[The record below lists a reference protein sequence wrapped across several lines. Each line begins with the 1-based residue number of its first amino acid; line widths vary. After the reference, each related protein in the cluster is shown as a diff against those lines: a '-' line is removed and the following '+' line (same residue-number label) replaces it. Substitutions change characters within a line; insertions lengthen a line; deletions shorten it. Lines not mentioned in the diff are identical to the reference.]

1 MEIAVK
7 AEGNLDDA
15 SYSSYIQRMSARVYK
30 IIESGQPLFKTST
43 QDLFSVYLDTLPQE
57 DRQYHNCS
65 CCRHFINRFGG
76 LVTISDDGVISS
88 VMWEVEEAP
97 AYYRAVV
104 TALRNKVNRA
114 GVVSP
119 FLSSDEEWGDFQTG
133 QWTHFAVRQPRSARF
148 FSKLLT
154 AGQKMAEKRE
164 DFKNVSRA
172 MSEFTKPMV
181 AQALKLCQTDS
192 LYRSEKVLG
201 NAQWLHDLY
210 EKMEKA
216 SMSRNV
222 LWKEVALA
230 PAGFCHV
237 RSSMIGT
244 LLDDIASGMDYD
256 DVARRFK
263 EKMHPLQYQRPQAA
277 PAAGSIKRAEEIVE
291 KLGIAKSLE
300 RRFATLAD
308 VQQWVWVPKEVEL
321 TKTDGVFGHLKP
333 KNSQEVADMK
343 VPPVVMTW
351 EKFQRTVLL
360 DAESIQF
367 YVRPGR
373 GPFTALVTAVHPD
386 APPILLW
393 DQEEHRNP
401 VSTYVWNSG
410 SPCEQW
416 GLRPGWVD
424 VTGMTYRP
432 HMWSGEY
439 PNQTTGVIFLLK
451 GATESKNGGLALF
464 PEILKSELRE
474 VRSVIEAHSRSA
486 ELADMRYGNANGVG
500 FDKGKTGFEYL
511 LRVTSKGQTVDYK
524 LDRWD

>member
-15 SYSSYIQRMSARVYK
+15 SYSSYIQRMSARVYQ

-43 QDLFSVYLDTLPQE
+43 PDLFSVYLDTLPQE

-76 LVTISDDGVISS
+76 LVTISDSGLTSS

-97 AYYRAVV
+97 DYYRPVV

-148 FSKLLT
+148 FSKLMT
-154 AGQKMAEKRE
+154 PGQKMAEKRE

-172 MSEFTKPMV
+172 LSEFTKPMV
-181 AQALKLCQTDS
+181 AQALKLCNTDS

-201 NAQWLHDLY
+201 NAQWLHDLH

-244 LLDDIASGMDYD
+244 LLEDIASGMAYD

-263 EKMHPLQYQRPQAA
+263 DKMHPLQYQRPQAA
-277 PAAGSIKRAEEIVE
+277 PTEGNIKRAEEIVA
-291 KLGIAKSLE
+291 KLGIAPSLE

-321 TKTDGVFGHLKP
+321 TKGEGVFSHLKP
-333 KNSQEVADMK
+333 KNSQEVQDMK
-343 VPPVVMTW
+343 VPPVVTTW
-351 EKFQRTVLL
+351 EKFNRTVLL

-373 GPFTALVTAVHPD
+373 GPFTAMVTAVHPD

-393 DQEEHRNP
+393 DNEEHRNP

-424 VTGMTYRP
+424 VTGITKRP
-432 HMWSGEY
+432 HLWSGEY

-451 GATESKNGGLALF
+451 GATESRNGGLALF

-474 VRSVIEAHSRSA
+474 VRSVIEAHSRSGEIA
-486 ELADMRYGNANGVG
+486 EMRHGNANGVG

>member
-43 QDLFSVYLDTLPQE
+43 QDLFTVYLDTLPQE

-76 LVTISDDGVISS
+76 LVTISDDGVASS
-88 VMWEVEEAP
+88 VMWDAEEAP
-97 AYYRAVV
+97 AYYRPVV

-172 MSEFTKPMV
+172 LSEFTKPMV
-181 AQALKLCQTDS
+181 AQALKLCNTDS

-201 NAQWLHDLY
+201 NAQWLFDLH

-244 LLDDIASGMDYD
+244 LLEDIAAGMDYD
-256 DVARRFK
+256 TVARRFK
-263 EKMHPLQYQRPQAA
+263 DKMHPLQYQRPQAA
-277 PAAGSIKRAEEIVE
+277 PTAGNIKRAEEIVE

-308 VQQWVWVPKEVEL
+308 IQQWVWVPKEVEL
-321 TKTDGVFGHLKP
+321 TKAEGVFGHLKP
-333 KNSQEVADMK
+333 KDSQAVVDMK

-351 EKFQRTVLL
+351 DKFSRTVLM

-373 GPFTALVTAVHPD
+373 GPFTAMVTAVHPE

-416 GLRPGWVD
+416 GLKPGWVD
-424 VTGMTYRP
+424 VTGITKRP

-451 GATESKNGGLALF
+451 GATESRNGGLALF

-486 ELADMRYGNANGVG
+486 EIADMRYGNANGVG
-500 FDKGKTGFEYL
+500 FDQGKTGFEYL

>member
-30 IIESGQPLFKTST
+30 IIESGQPVFKTST
-43 QDLFSVYLDTLPQE
+43 QDLFTVYLDTLPQE

-76 LVTISDDGVISS
+76 LVTISDDGITSS
-88 VMWEVEEAP
+88 LMWEAEEAP
-97 AYYRAVV
+97 DYYRPVV

-119 FLSSDEEWGDFQTG
+119 FLSSDEEWGEFQTG
-133 QWTHFAVRQPRSARF
+133 HWTHFAVRQPRSARF
-148 FSKLLT
+148 FSKLMT

-172 MSEFTKPMV
+172 LSEFTKPMV
-181 AQALKLCQTDS
+181 AQALKLCNTDS

-201 NAQWLHDLY
+201 NAQWLHDLH

-244 LLDDIASGMDYD
+244 LLEDIAAGMDYD
-256 DVARRFK
+256 TVARRFK
-263 EKMHPLQYQRPQAA
+263 DKMHPLQYQRPQAA
-277 PAAGSIKRAEEIVE
+277 PTAGNIKRAEEIVE

-308 VQQWVWVPKEVEL
+308 IQQWVWVPKEVEL
-321 TKTDGVFGHLKP
+321 TKAEGVFGHLKP
-333 KNSQEVADMK
+333 KDSQAVADMK

-351 EKFQRTVLL
+351 DKFSRTALM
-360 DAESIQF
+360 DAERIQF

-416 GLRPGWVD
+416 GLKPGWVD
-424 VTGMTYRP
+424 VTGITKRP

-451 GATESKNGGLALF
+451 GATESRNGGLALF

-486 ELADMRYGNANGVG
+486 EIADMRYGNANGVG
-500 FDKGKTGFEYL
+500 FDQGKTGFEYL

>member
-43 QDLFSVYLDTLPQE
+43 QDLFAVYLDTLPQE

-76 LVTISDDGVISS
+76 LVTISDDGITSS
-88 VMWEVEEAP
+88 VMWEADEAP
-97 AYYRAVV
+97 DYYRPVV

-148 FSKLLT
+148 FSKLMT
-154 AGQKMAEKRE
+154 PGQKMAEKRE

-172 MSEFTKPMV
+172 LSEFTKPMV
-181 AQALKLCQTDS
+181 AQALKLCNTDS

-201 NAQWLHDLY
+201 NAQWLHDLH

-244 LLDDIASGMDYD
+244 LLEDIAAGMDYD
-256 DVARRFK
+256 TVARRFK
-263 EKMHPLQYQRPQAA
+263 DKMHPLQYQRPQAA
-277 PAAGSIKRAEEIVE
+277 PTAGNIKRAEEIVE

-308 VQQWVWVPKEVEL
+308 IQQWVWVPKEVEL
-321 TKTDGVFGHLKP
+321 TKAEGVFGHLKP
-333 KNSQEVADMK
+333 KDSQSVVDMK

-351 EKFQRTVLL
+351 DKFSRTALM
-360 DAESIQF
+360 DAERIQF

-373 GPFTALVTAVHPD
+373 GPFTAMVTAVHPD

-410 SPCEQW
+410 SPAEQW
-416 GLRPGWVD
+416 GLTPGWVD
-424 VTGMTYRP
+424 VTGITKRP

-451 GATESKNGGLALF
+451 GATESRNGGLALF

-486 ELADMRYGNANGVG
+486 EIADMRYGNANGVG
-500 FDKGKTGFEYL
+500 FDQGKTGFEYL

>member
-7 AEGNLDDA
+7 TEGNLDDA
-15 SYSSYIQRMSARVYK
+15 SYSSYIQRMSARVYQ

-43 QDLFSVYLDTLPQE
+43 PDLFSVYLDTLPQE

-76 LVTISDDGVISS
+76 LVTISDSGLTSS

-97 AYYRAVV
+97 DYYRPVV

-148 FSKLLT
+148 FSKLMT
-154 AGQKMAEKRE
+154 PGQKMAEKRE

-172 MSEFTKPMV
+172 LSEFTKPMV
-181 AQALKLCQTDS
+181 AQALKLCNTDS

-201 NAQWLHDLY
+201 NAQWLHDLH

-244 LLDDIASGMDYD
+244 LLEDIASGMAYD

-263 EKMHPLQYQRPQAA
+263 DKMHPLQYQRPQAA
-277 PAAGSIKRAEEIVE
+277 PTEGNIKRAEEIVA
-291 KLGIAKSLE
+291 KLGIAPSLE

-321 TKTDGVFGHLKP
+321 TKGEGVFSHLKP
-333 KNSQEVADMK
+333 KNSQEVQDMK

-351 EKFQRTVLL
+351 EKFNRTVLL

-373 GPFTALVTAVHPD
+373 GPFTAMVTAVHPD

-393 DQEEHRNP
+393 DNEEHRNP

-424 VTGMTYRP
+424 VTGITKRP
-432 HMWSGEY
+432 HLWSGEY

-451 GATESKNGGLALF
+451 GATESRNGGLALF

-474 VRSVIEAHSRSA
+474 VRSVIEAHSRSGEIA
-486 ELADMRYGNANGVG
+486 EMRHGNANGVG

>member
-1 MEIAVK
+1 MEVAVK

-15 SYSSYIQRMSARVYK
+15 SYSDYVQRMSARVYK
-30 IIESGQPLFKTST
+30 IIESGEPLFKTSV
-43 QDLFSVYLDTLPQE
+43 QDLFTLYLDTLPQE

-65 CCRHFINRFGG
+65 CCRNFINRFGG
-76 LVTISDDGVISS
+76 LVTISDEGITLS
-88 VMWEVEEAP
+88 VMWDIEEAP
-97 AYYRAVV
+97 AYYRSVV
-104 TALRNKVNRA
+104 SALRNKVNRA

-133 QWTHFAVRQPRSARF
+133 QWKHFAVRQPRSARF
-148 FSKLLT
+148 FSSLLT
-154 AGQKMAEKRE
+154 PGQKMAEKRE

-172 MSEFTKPMV
+172 LSEFTKPMV
-181 AQALKLCQTDS
+181 AQALKLCNTDS

-201 NAQWLHDLY
+201 NAQWLHDLQ
-210 EKMEKA
+210 EKLEKVA
-216 SMSRNV
+216 VPRNY
-222 LWKEVALA
+222 LWKAVALA

-244 LLDDIASGMDYD
+244 LLEDIAAGMDYET
-256 DVARRFK
+256 VARRFK
-263 EKMHPLQYQRPQAA
+263 DKMHPLQYQRPQAA
-277 PAAGSIKRAEEIVE
+277 PSAGNIKRAEEIVAR
-291 KLGIAKSLE
+291 LGIARSLE
-300 RRFATLAD
+300 RRFAMRTD
-308 VQQWVWVPKEVEL
+308 VQQWLWAPREVEVI
-321 TKTDGVFGHLKP
+321 KSEGVFGHLKP
-333 KNSQEVADMK
+333 KNSQQIEDMK

-351 EKFQRTVLL
+351 EKFHRAVLP

-373 GPFTALVTAVHPD
+373 GPFTAMVTAVHPD

-393 DQEEHRNP
+393 DHEERRNP

-410 SPCEQW
+410 SSCEQW
-416 GLRPGWVD
+416 GLSPGWVD
-424 VTGMTYRP
+424 VTGVTYRP

-439 PNQTTGVIFLLK
+439 PNQTIGVIFVLK
-451 GATESKNGGLALF
+451 GATESINSGLALF
-464 PEILKSELRE
+464 PEILKPELRE
-474 VRSVIEAHSRSA
+474 VRSVIEAHSRSG
-486 ELADMRYGNANGVG
+486 ELADMRHGNANGIG